1 MDPIVA
7 FGIAGT
13 STRLATAAWNTG
25 EALPAFIKNA
35 KTVDQTL
42 VALAAQSR
50 AIGELCEMIT
60 ALLQERSHSLYA
72 CPKMARARG
81 GKQLADVMHV
91 IESQLAACEHTLERL
106 CQSTQG
112 IKLSNTRLTG
122 RAWAQLKLNLSRELM
137 TETRCQL
144 SLHLLALNASLQAW
158 NM

>member
-13 STRLATAAWNTG
+13 STGLATAAWNTG
-25 EALPAFIKNA
+25 EALSALVKNA
-35 KTVDQTL
+35 KTVDHTL

-50 AIGELCEMIT
+50 EIGELCEMIT
-60 ALLQERSHSLYA
+60 LQERSHSLDA
-72 CPKMARARG
+72 CSEMAQARG

-91 IESQLAACEHTLERL
+91 IESQLAACEHTLEKL

-122 RAWAQLKLNLSRELM
+122 KAWAQLKLNFSRELV

-144 SLHLLALNASLQAW
+144 SIHLLALNASLQAW